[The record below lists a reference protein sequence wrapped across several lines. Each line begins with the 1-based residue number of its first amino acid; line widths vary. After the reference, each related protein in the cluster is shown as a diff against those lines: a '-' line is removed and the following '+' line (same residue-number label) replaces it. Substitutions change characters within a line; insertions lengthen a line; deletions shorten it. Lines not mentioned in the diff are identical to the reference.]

1 MDRVS
6 NNHSSDFISAGTEEG
21 YYSARNLISSSKEH
35 PATRSVSLPL
45 SALNPHIV
53 PFFFSFSPTLL
64 LSPSPSCF
72 PLCSYSSGLCRLF

>member
-1 MDRVS
+1 MDRVN

-21 YYSARNLISSSKEH
+21 YYSARNFISSSKEH

-53 PFFFSFSPTLL
+53 PFFFIFTYFTVKPISLL
-64 LSPSPSCF
+64 LSS
-72 PLCSYSSGLCRLF
+72 LFL

>member
-1 MDRVS
+1 MDRVN
-6 NNHSSDFISAGTEEG
+6 NNHSSDFISVGTEEG

-53 PFFFSFSPTLL
+53 PFFFIFTYFTVKPISLL
-64 LSPSPSCF
+64 LSS
-72 PLCSYSSGLCRLF
+72 LFL

>member
-1 MDRVS
+1 MDRVN

-53 PFFFSFSPTLL
+53 PFFSIFTYFTVKPISLL
-64 LSPSPSCF
+64 LSS
-72 PLCSYSSGLCRLF
+72 LFL